1 MTPLR
6 QGEEGLWIDNSTA
19 LLPIDELAGVGQ
31 ALHLTDAYA
40 YRVGPVGADV
50 PFGGY
55 NEPRCTP
62 TGPWSVDV
70 VPPFKANQLA
80 TDRGDCH
87 TSSMQTVHS
96 SGLLNTNGIE
106 VTTNSSAVS
115 VQSPSNTS
123 DGEGLFRC
131 TFCGKSKRRRCELKY
146 VVTCSSQTSHEQRH

>member
-19 LLPIDELAGVGQ
+19 LVPIDELAGVGQ
-31 ALHLTDAYA
+31 ALHLTDAYV

-62 TGPWSVDV
+62 SGPWSVDV
-70 VPPFKANQLA
+70 VPPFQANQLA
-80 TDRGDCH
+80 MDHGDYH
-87 TSSMQTVHS
+87 TSSMQAVHS
-96 SGLLNTNGIE
+96 NGLLDTNGKD
-106 VTTNSSAVS
+106 VATTSSALS
-115 VQSPSNTS
+115 VQSPTTTS
-123 DGEGLFRC
+123 DGEGIFRC

-146 VVTCSSQTSHEQRH
+146 VVTSPSHYSHEQRH